1 MSKLKIETGSSPAGE
16 RFSIT
21 VTEEGPYLV
30 YGRPPLAEQFIMP
43 NESNESWYFQQGRLF
58 STEAEP
64 TAICRCGASHRKPYC
79 DGSHEKADWDPRLT
93 ARPDALLDGA
103 EVIDGGTLQMT
114 DNEDV
119 YKRQLD
125 STVRFVE
132 SLNLAAHMVMIG
144 DSVTVVTHPA
154 STTHKQ
160 LSDADLA
167 AAGVTP
173 TMLRISVGLEN
184 TDDLIDDF
192 EQAFAHIG

>member
-1 MSKLKIETGSSPAGE
+1 
-16 RFSIT
+16 
-21 VTEEGPYLV
+21 
-30 YGRPPLAEQFIMP
+30 
-43 NESNESWYFQQGRLF
+43 
-58 STEAEP
+58 
-64 TAICRCGASHRKPYC
+64 
-79 DGSHEKADWDPRLT
+79 
-93 ARPDALLDGA
+93 
-103 EVIDGGTLQMT
+103 
-114 DNEDV
+114 
-119 YKRQLD
+119 
-125 STVRFVE
+125 
-132 SLNLAAHMVMIG
+132 MIG

>member
-1 MSKLKIETGSSPAGE
+1 M
-16 RFSIT
+16 
-21 VTEEGPYLV
+21 
-30 YGRPPLAEQFIMP
+30 
-43 NESNESWYFQQGRLF
+43 
-58 STEAEP
+58 
-64 TAICRCGASHRKPYC
+64 
-79 DGSHEKADWDPRLT
+79 
-93 ARPDALLDGA
+93 
-103 EVIDGGTLQMT
+103 
-114 DNEDV
+114 
-119 YKRQLD
+119 
-125 STVRFVE
+125 RFVE
-132 SLNLAAHMVMIG
+132 SLNLSAHMVMIG

>member
-1 MSKLKIETGSSPAGE
+1 M
-16 RFSIT
+16 
-21 VTEEGPYLV
+21 
-30 YGRPPLAEQFIMP
+30 
-43 NESNESWYFQQGRLF
+43 
-58 STEAEP
+58 
-64 TAICRCGASHRKPYC
+64 
-79 DGSHEKADWDPRLT
+79 
-93 ARPDALLDGA
+93 
-103 EVIDGGTLQMT
+103 
-114 DNEDV
+114 
-119 YKRQLD
+119 
-125 STVRFVE
+125 RFVE